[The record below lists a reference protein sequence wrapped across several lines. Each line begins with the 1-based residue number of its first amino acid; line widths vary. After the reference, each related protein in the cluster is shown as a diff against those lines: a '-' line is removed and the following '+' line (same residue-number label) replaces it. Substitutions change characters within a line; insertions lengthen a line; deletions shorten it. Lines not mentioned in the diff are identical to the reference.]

1 VKSFAMRWS
10 WSWVV
15 ALLVCQSAVLAD
27 NAVSLP
33 DDRVPSELFR
43 YVAREE
49 PKFGWSIDGKQTV
62 AGVNVYQLNLLS
74 QTWQDIDWRH
84 PLYVFEPPGVKHRG
98 HMLLFV
104 TGGSTGRLPS
114 DDDLA
119 MGANLAK
126 LCGARVATL
135 HHVPNQPLFENRVED
150 DLITDTWLKYLAT
163 GDDTWPLLFP
173 MVKSAVKAM
182 DALQQFSLEEF
193 DQPVHGFVITGAS
206 KRGWTSWLTAVADRR
221 IVATAPMVIDVL
233 NFRKQMPHQKAVWG
247 QYSEQIEDYTSKGLV
262 KDDGIPNGPREERL
276 WSMMDPFTYRHQLT
290 LPKLL
295 IVGAND
301 RYWVH
306 DAMSLYWDD
315 LVGAKHSLHVP
326 NAGHNLKGGRELVLT
341 TVGAFFRRTVTG
353 RAFPQVVSEFEENGS
368 SLELR
373 IRHTDDPIG
382 VRLWTARSATR
393 DFREAEWTS
402 QPLTANGGH
411 CVAKVARPDSGHVA
425 LFGEVQFV
433 EDTLPFSVTTLIRWK

>member
-1 VKSFAMRWS
+1 MKILSLLTAWC
-10 WSWVV
+10 
-15 ALLVCQSAVLAD
+15 ALAWAAGSASAAD
-27 NAVSLP
+27 AVTVP
-33 DDRVPSELFR
+33 DDRIPSELFR
-43 YVAREE
+43 YVARPE
-49 PKFGWSIDGKQTV
+49 PKFGWSVDEQKTV
-62 AGVNVYQLNLLS
+62 AGVKLYRLTLLS

-84 PLYVFEPPGVKHRG
+84 PLYVFEPPGLKHPG

-104 TGGSTGRLPS
+104 TGGSTGRLPN
-114 DDDLA
+114 DEEMA
-119 MGANLAK
+119 VGANLAK

-135 HHVPNQPLFENRVED
+135 HNVPNQPLFENRVED

-182 DALQQFSLEEF
+182 DALQQFSLQEF

-206 KRGWTSWLTAVADRR
+206 KRGWTSWLTAAADRR

-247 QYSEQIEDYTSKGLV
+247 KYSEQIEDYTSKGLV
-262 KDDGIPNGPREERL
+262 RDDGIPTGPREERL

-295 IVGAND
+295 IVGTND
-301 RYWVH
+301 RYWVL
-306 DAMSLYWDD
+306 DAMNLYWDD
-315 LVGAKHSLHVP
+315 LAGAKHSLHVP

-341 TVGAFFRRTVTG
+341 TIGAFFRRTASG
-353 RAFPQVVSEFEENGS
+353 RAFPQVTSDYHENGKA
-368 SLELR
+368 LELR
-373 IRHTDDPIG
+373 IRHTDDPVSI
-382 VRLWTARSATR
+382 RLWTAQSPTT
-393 DFREAEWTS
+393 DFREAQWTS
-402 QPLTANGGH
+402 QPLSGSDGV
-411 CVAKVARPDSGHVA
+411 CVGKVACPAKGHVA
-425 LFGEVQFV
+425 LYGEVQYV